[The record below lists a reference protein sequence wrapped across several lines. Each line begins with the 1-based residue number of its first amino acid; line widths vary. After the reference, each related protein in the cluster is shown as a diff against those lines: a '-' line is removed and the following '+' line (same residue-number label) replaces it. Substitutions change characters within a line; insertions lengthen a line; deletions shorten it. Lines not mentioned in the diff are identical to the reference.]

1 MKPLSLIFATLLI
14 FNSTVKI
21 SQAQVSD
28 KVIAGMSLNHLKHY
42 ENYVKREISSG
53 KIPGAVT
60 LITRKGQTVYNSAI
74 GISNSTNKSEMKTNN
89 IFYIQ
94 SMTKPIIT
102 AAFMILFEE
111 GHFLLTDPL
120 SKYLPAAK
128 DLRVLKN
135 LEEGKSG
142 ETVALKREISL
153 ADLLSHTAGFS
164 HGLGQTKYEKE
175 ISAMRSKPHKT
186 IQERVDDLLST
197 PLLGQPGE
205 QWAYSMAP
213 DILSVLIE
221 KFSGQSTNQ
230 FLTERI
236 FKPLRMKDTGY
247 NLTKEQQSRVVQVQ
261 GVDPGGVLPTQPK
274 MEGNTVWSGVNALY
288 STADDYMHFCQM
300 LLNGGNWNGKQILSR
315 KTIELMTLNH
325 SESLFRTPGEGFGY
339 GFAVVNNLAATNNLG
354 SNGVYYWAG
363 AFNTHFFIDPKENL
377 IAIFFTQ
384 VNAFDFYYHNKLR
397 QLVYQAIVD

>member
-74 GISNSTNKSEMKTNN
+74 GISNSTNKSAMKTDN

-102 AAFMILFEE
+102 AAFMLLFEE

-135 LEEGKSG
+135 QEQGKGG
-142 ETVALKREISL
+142 ETVALKREISI

-164 HGLGQTKYEKE
+164 HGLGQTKYEKD
-175 ISAMRSKPHKT
+175 IYAILSKPHKT
-186 IQERVDDLLST
+186 IQERVEDILSA

-205 QWAYSMAP
+205 QWAYSIAP

-230 FLTERI
+230 FLTDRL
-236 FKPLRMKDTGY
+236 FKPLGMKDTGY

-261 GVDPGGVLPTQPK
+261 GVDPSGVLTTHPK

-300 LLNGGNWNGKQILSR
+300 LLNGGNWDGKQLLSR

-325 SESLFRTPGEGFGY
+325 SENLFRTPGEGFGY

-384 VNAFDFYYHNKLR
+384 ISAYDKYYHNKLR